1 MAGLSNK
8 ISNIIGTK
16 IPTYIYNQLLAR
28 SDRNSLPTR
37 DNNNIRYL
45 ANKSAWIRLISSV
58 DISQN
63 DIDYFN
69 NKGLG
74 INVSKPED
82 LAKNYVLFAGTSK
95 YRPATNDNTFGY
107 DLRSGINKDGAYNL
121 FNDKEKQE
129 YGLRPM
135 PGITSVNIETQGALG
150 SVRGATINFK
160 VWDKDQLDVM
170 DALYFKL
177 GFTMFLEWGN
187 TFFYK
192 GVDSITSKQTDDVLH
207 STEDYSIDPFS
218 KGLTKEDLNYK
229 IGQNVRETEGNYD
242 AMLGVVSNFN
252 FSFNQAGGYDCT
264 LKLMALGYLGD
275 SIKIN
280 HSATLPNI
288 LEQEI
293 KQVESI
299 LSTIEAQKTKEEK
312 DQLNK
317 KLAEQQKQEEES
329 KTSKQSILSFLNEN
343 INSSGATGTFG
354 EPTLKSDILNIINTA
369 GITNSSFAKGDLT
382 SDNFKM
388 SNIKNYDFI
397 YKNVLFLSNLGVE
410 IQQTT
415 GDTIQSAALNASL
428 LKEKLAVYSNIDSLY
443 KELKSDSSFPLNN
456 VAIIKYPGNNGITTI
471 EQNGKFS
478 YSGETYQIVIDVRL
492 PDVTYSPEA
501 NKEYWLKLIVEDII
515 NKQIISDF
523 LSSKISLITY
533 DNNTK
538 PPYALTFSGTYKIN
552 LKEQGKIKQTTALG
566 NVWIPGD
573 VHTTQEASF
582 FITINDSTL
591 LSKVQPIESKKE
603 IIFTDYIKKLYQQKN
618 IDANL
623 AFEDEH
629 EGDVT
634 SLQNKIGT
642 FYNSS
647 LEIILRTIQ
656 IHCFG
661 NAIKERGSDIEKTVF
676 KVELATDPI
685 RKEIFSEGIF
695 TDILDELI
703 YNKIDD
709 NAYINTPSNPEARL
723 KVFCKYGFNT
733 DLLANKIKVQDL
745 KDKQVDYASLLMCYV
760 VPYEIN
766 NQLEVGI
773 SLTHPVYMQFGLLL
787 MILNHMCT
795 IYDRKKGPS
804 NEQTPLV
811 YIDFNP
817 NTNFCLSNN
826 KHLSTDPFSFLI
838 PIQGDISK
846 NYPELFDSSILTK
859 DKQNIIAL
867 DEKDQKI
874 PQTTLFTADDNILSR
889 YIPAFKVDGKNAY
902 RGSTMNVLL
911 SIEYILNLVKQYSTK
926 DEKSSI
932 YLKPFLEQIISDM
945 NKSLGN
951 INLFRLAYNDAGNTY
966 HIIDDQFVPGTE
978 EDDYISKDGKTELPL
993 YGLKSIAKSLEIK
1006 TEISTKLA
1014 NMIAISSNAD
1024 SKYSNSTNA
1033 TDTGLINTGYTDRYI
1048 NNKTEISSEK
1058 EKSKPNAA
1066 VINSAIKFDQTIKE
1080 FYGSIRPST
1089 DSVAFATNYYIN
1101 KMSKVKSEETGSRAS
1116 ALIPVSVNFTTDGI
1130 SGMNIGQGF
1139 TVPNKFLPYT
1149 YNERNVVSMD
1159 VQKVGFV
1166 ILGVQNSF
1174 ESNQWNTSIRANM
1187 IFLKDADDFKSL
1199 VANQYSTVNKFKGAS
1214 IDSTAVSG
1222 VINVGPITKDVKDFA
1237 TVTKQVIANLE
1248 GGYADPRKV
1257 EAAGLDPKGLGRNSG
1272 ETMFGID
1279 RKNFTNPIEKAAFSQ
1294 FWKLIDENK
1303 ASWPATRSMGF
1314 IPEDPLKTT
1323 LVNLVVKI
1331 QEAEFNQNVKNYI
1344 SNPELEKVIK
1354 SDGRLL
1360 FNFIYATWNGPG
1372 YFQKFSKEIAK
1383 TYDSGKKTSEEL
1395 LKRFI
1400 ELRLNSRII
1409 YPTTDSN
1416 SYSLIRQGGIKI
1428 ASLVGVKL
1436 V

>member
-135 PGITSVNIETQGALG
+135 PGITSVNVETQGALG
-150 SVRGATINFK
+150 SVRSATVNFK

-192 GVDSITSKQTDDVLH
+192 GIDSITSEQDDNTLY

-218 KGLTKEDLNYK
+218 AGLTKEDLNYK

-280 HSATLPNI
+280 HPSTLPNI

-312 DQLNK
+312 DKLDK
-317 KLAEQQKQEEES
+317 AIAEKLAADLQGKRSLLQYLNNKVTPGRDNEPNQTDQK
-329 KTSKQSILSFLNEN
+329 TIYD
-343 INSSGATGTFG
+343 A
-354 EPTLKSDILNIINTA
+354 A
-369 GITNSSFAKGDLT
+369 GIFNSNTPANAALNLFTVYNSF
-382 SDNFKM
+382 
-388 SNIKNYDFI
+388 DFI
-397 YKNVLFLSNLGVE
+397 YNKDLYLQKFGVRIPSENVSDYISKVSLDKELVKRKLDLPRLFKPTVIGLTVGKPTTSLLDYVINNRNTVLEGDVDKLRVYTVPVYSGNNSDTYSITISILLPADVNIVDPEARFKSVLDNILNKEPFDFKNVKLQQNSSDKKKFTLGLSGKSGFVTSY
-410 IQQTT
+410 IKKDKSVTQ
-415 GDTIQSAALNASL
+415 D
-428 LKEKLAVYSNIDSLY
+428 AVIYTDKVTNS
-443 KELKSDSSFPLNN
+443 
-456 VAIIKYPGNNGITTI
+456 TI
-471 EQNGKFS
+471 ES
-478 YSGETYQIVIDVRL
+478 YADFTITIDDTAL
-492 PDVTYSPEA
+492 
-501 NKEYWLKLIVEDII
+501 
-515 NKQIISDF
+515 ISDVE
-523 LSSKISLITY
+523 LS
-533 DNNTK
+533 
-538 PPYALTFSGTYKIN
+538 ALVKDPFS
-552 LKEQGKIKQTTALG
+552 
-566 NVWIPGD
+566 
-573 VHTTQEASF
+573 
-582 FITINDSTL
+582 
-591 LSKVQPIESKKE
+591 
-603 IIFTDYIKKLYQQKN
+603 DYIKKISAQDQIEK
-618 IDANL
+618 DA
-623 AFEDEH
+623 AFEDEN

-634 SLQNKIGT
+634 SLQDKIGT

-647 LEIILRTIQ
+647 LEVILRTIQ

-661 NAIKERGSDIEKTVF
+661 KAIKDKGSDIQKTVY
-676 KVELATDPI
+676 KVALATDDI
-685 RKEIFSEGIF
+685 RKEIFSKGIF
-695 TDILDELI
+695 ANPILDELI
-703 YNKIDD
+703 SNKIDD
-709 NAYINTPSNPEARL
+709 NAYINTPSNPDDRL

-733 DLLANKIKVQDL
+733 DLLANKIKIEEL
-745 KDKQVDYASLLMCYV
+745 KDKQVNYTELLNCFV

-766 NQLEVGI
+766 TQLEVGI
-773 SLTHPVYMQFGLLL
+773 SVTHPVYMQFGLLL

-795 IYDRKKGPS
+795 IYDQKTVNNK
-804 NEQTPLV
+804 QTPLI

-826 KHLSTDPFSFLI
+826 KHLSTDPFKFLI
-838 PIQGDISK
+838 PIEGNISK
-846 NYPELFDSSILTK
+846 NYSALFDSAILTS
-859 DKQNIIAL
+859 DKQKISAL
-867 DEKDQKI
+867 NKPENKI
-874 PQTTLFTADDNILSR
+874 PETKLFTADDNILSKQ
-889 YIPAFKVDGKNAY
+889 IPQFKVDEKNAY

-911 SIEYILNLVKQYSTK
+911 SIEYILNLVKQYSAK
-926 DEKSSI
+926 DEKGSI

-966 HIIDDQFVPGTE
+966 HIVDDQFVPGTA

-1014 NMIAISSNAD
+1014 NMIAISSNAN
-1024 SKYSNSTNA
+1024 SKYANSTNA

-1058 EKSKPNAA
+1058 EKSNSNAA

-1139 TVPNKFLPYT
+1139 TIPDKFLPYT
-1149 YNERNVVSMD
+1149 YNERNEVSD
-1159 VQKVGFV
+1159 DLKKVGFV

-1187 IFLKDADDFKSL
+1187 IFLKDADDFKSS
-1199 VANQYSTVNKFKGAS
+1199 VAYQYSKTNEFKNNASNNVSISGTGNYSNFINPVSNPTFTGVGGVRDVNTGGPLEGSLVKLSQDIFNDIKKNTTN
-1214 IDSTAVSG
+1214 I
-1222 VINVGPITKDVKDFA
+1222 VINVT
-1237 TVTKQVIANLE
+1237 
-1248 GGYADPRKV
+1248 
-1257 EAAGLDPKGLGRNSG
+1257 AGNDKFHQGLGENSKHKVG
-1272 ETMFGID
+1272 KALDFTIYPNTEENKSIVNNILKEY
-1279 RKNFTNPIEKAAFSQ
+1279 KNKDKNIFALDEYTNPSAKSTGGHFH
-1294 FWKLIDENK
+1294 
-1303 ASWPATRSMGF
+1303 
-1314 IPEDPLKTT
+1314 
-1323 LVNLVVKI
+1323 I
-1331 QEAEFNQNVKNYI
+1331 QY
-1344 SNPELEKVIK
+1344 
-1354 SDGRLL
+1354 
-1360 FNFIYATWNGPG
+1360 
-1372 YFQKFSKEIAK
+1372 
-1383 TYDSGKKTSEEL
+1383 
-1395 LKRFI
+1395 
-1400 ELRLNSRII
+1400 NS
-1409 YPTTDSN
+1409 
-1416 SYSLIRQGGIKI
+1416 
-1428 ASLVGVKL
+1428 
-1436 V
+1436 